1 MAEKEA
7 NLLMTSKEAKPIRI
21 RWQSFADV
29 AQNRPYFTRL
39 HQYLNEISSSE
50 TVVDVFGITPPDR
63 DFGRLTEFRCSII
76 CVHNIIEAEEL
87 GYDACVIGHFQ
98 DPGLYEGRASVKI
111 PVIGAGEA
119 TMHFAAQVAR
129 RMALVTIDPVFE
141 VWHLEQADRYGLR
154 DRISHIVGLGM
165 QPEDFA
171 AAFAGDEDARA
182 RTIALFKE
190 KTLPLVQDGAEVLI
204 PAGLL
209 PALLLGQ
216 EWDFKVGH
224 APVLNCA
231 AIALKTAEMWV
242 ALHRLNGLQAS
253 RGPSFALAP
262 ARAIQ
267 DFKDLVEKGRKK
279 ADSERISE

>member
-1 MAEKEA
+1 MPE
-7 NLLMTSKEAKPIRI
+7 EAKPIRI

-29 AQNRPYFTRL
+29 AQNRPYFLRL
-39 HQYLNEISSSE
+39 HQYLNGICLPQ
-50 TVVDVFGITPPDR
+50 TQIDICGITPPDR
-63 DFGRLTEFRCSII
+63 DFSRLTEFRCSII
-76 CVHNIIEAEEL
+76 CVDNIIEAEQL

-98 DPGLYEGRASVKI
+98 DSGLFEGRSAVKI

-119 TMHFAAQVAR
+119 TMHFAAQIAR

-154 DRISHIVGLGM
+154 DRVSHIVGLGL

-171 AAFAGDEDARA
+171 AAFEGDEDARA

-190 KTLPLVQDGAEVLI
+190 KTLPLVQAGADVLI

-216 EWDFKVGH
+216 EWNFKVGH

-231 AIALKTAEMWV
+231 AIALKAAEMWV
-242 ALHRLNGLQAS
+242 ALHRLNGLEAS
-253 RGPSFALAP
+253 RGPSFSLAP
-262 ARAIQ
+262 DRAVQ
-267 DFKDLVEKGRKK
+267 DFSNLVGRGRTK
-279 ADSERISE
+279 ADSERI